1 MDKERLNRAK
11 NMFILAAMVSVVAL
25 ILTALVFIAA
35 NRSAAGALFMPMVL
49 CDLVA
54 AFLWCSFV
62 SLLLQA
68 LPVNDGKEKV
78 YKVEVVNKE
87 KSEDKNGDAN

>member
-1 MDKERLNRAK
+1 
-11 NMFILAAMVSVVAL
+11 
-25 ILTALVFIAA
+25 
-35 NRSAAGALFMPMVL
+35 MPMVL

-87 KSEDKNGDAN
+87 KSEDKNGDEN

>member
-1 MDKERLNRAK
+1 MNKERLNRAK
-11 NMFILAAMVSVVAL
+11 NVFIFAAMVSVVAL
-25 ILTALVFIAA
+25 ILTALVFIAG
-35 NRSAAGALFMPMVL
+35 NRSAAGMLFIPMIL

-87 KSEDKNGDAN
+87 KSESENDGED